1 MQLIKKELLRQM
13 DLNVNSTQAT
23 LDKIFDNYKVA
34 GELPTPA
41 TLDKIFDNYNVAGE
55 LPPPA
60 NQWSDIML
68 ENIPEGIP
76 KRNRTFQLF
85 EELRDIDM
93 QWGFLADPG
102 PGVHKCCV
110 HHG

>member
-1 MQLIKKELLRQM
+1 MQLIKKELFRQI
-13 DLNVNSTQAT
+13 DLNANSTQ
-23 LDKIFDNYKVA
+23 
-34 GELPTPA
+34 A

-68 ENIPEGIP
+68 ENIPEGMP

-102 PGVHKCCV
+102 PGVR
-110 HHG
+110 HG